1 MKKLLNLTILF
12 TIILSITFIHAVQTN
27 AASKVNITYYAGNG
41 YFKSKPNRSKN
52 KITLKNKLNKKRG
65 YAPAIRRD
73 GYTFDGWY
81 TKEKGGKK
89 YSASTI
95 ITKKL
100 KLYPRWIKKYKIN
113 NNYFIPMGL
122 GLTGIKDFQKYYG
135 KLVVLS
141 KDVEKDV
148 YPSYYKC
155 KNKKGD
161 LIYISTWSTYT
172 TDSYQIDHTS
182 CKLKNVINIKKTT
195 SLNTFLKKL
204 GVKQYNYNSKT
215 HTIDFICGK
224 CYCNF
229 DDDEDAEYEDVWWTI
244 KMNSNNQ
251 ITPNTIVNF
260 DLITDWQIW

>member
-95 ITKKL
+95 ITKNL
-100 KLYPRWIKKYKIN
+100 N
-113 NNYFIPMGL
+113 F
-122 GLTGIKDFQKYYG
+122 T
-135 KLVVLS
+135 LV
-141 KDVEKDV
+141 
-148 YPSYYKC
+148 
-155 KNKKGD
+155 G
-161 LIYISTWSTYT
+161 
-172 TDSYQIDHTS
+172 
-182 CKLKNVINIKKTT
+182 
-195 SLNTFLKKL
+195 
-204 GVKQYNYNSKT
+204 
-215 HTIDFICGK
+215 
-224 CYCNF
+224 
-229 DDDEDAEYEDVWWTI
+229 
-244 KMNSNNQ
+244 
-251 ITPNTIVNF
+251 
-260 DLITDWQIW
+260 